1 MLLVSNYQLRLN
13 EIGYIWIIIDSSW
26 YKSRSSHRMPPSR
39 YYHYLY
45 FLFIERLRF
54 LFYVAL
60 YYWNRPKWIDIL
72 KFEVLSDFVVPQISF
87 IEKLF
92 SKLIWIIFSG
102 RILKL
107 DSCLPL
113 LTTCYVRMVTIIK
126 ALSL

>member
-1 MLLVSNYQLRLN
+1 
-13 EIGYIWIIIDSSW
+13 
-26 YKSRSSHRMPPSR
+26 MPPSW

-45 FLFIERLRF
+45 FLFIEHLRF

-107 DSCLPL
+107 DSGLPL